1 MNVPHPDPQVE
12 LELALAL
19 ARERAADPCAGAE
32 AIDAAARRALQAF
45 ERWSAL
51 PLAKDLAPRGRVL
64 ERLALLRRT
73 VEAELNATARRVELA
88 ELARRALALQTEPA
102 RSVAGCDHSG

>member
-1 MNVPHPDPQVE
+1 MPHPDPQIE

-19 ARERAADPCAGAE
+19 ALERATDPRAGGE

-51 PLAKDLAPRGRVL
+51 PLAGDPALRGRVQ
-64 ERLALLRRT
+64 ERLALLLRT
-73 VEAELNATARRVELA
+73 VEVEMGATVRRFELA
-88 ELARRALALQTEPA
+88 EQARRALALQAEPA